1 MNVTDLKNTSQFV
14 LQSNANRHR
23 AAVDFKAT
31 LEAAGQ
37 NLAQTGKNAARGKSA
52 GDAQA
57 SQTPTAK
64 TAAQELEEYLK
75 KTPAQHMRDA
85 ILKEMGLTEDDLADM
100 PPEKRQAIED
110 TIAAKIKEKLLDH
123 NELTKNPAQ
132 AQLATQALLMK
143 SMA

>member
-1 MNVTDLKNTSQFV
+1 MNVTELKGASHS
-14 LQSNANRHR
+14 LMPSSASRHHV
-23 AAVDFKAT
+23 AVDFKAT

-37 NLAQTGKNAARGKSA
+37 NLPQARQNTARGNSTR
-52 GDAQA
+52 DAQA
-57 SQTPTAK
+57 SQAQTTK

-85 ILKEMGLTEDDLADM
+85 ILKELGLTEADLAAM

-123 NELTKNPAQ
+123 NELAKNPTQ
-132 AQLATQALLMK
+132 APLATQTLLMK

>member
-1 MNVTDLKNTSQFV
+1 MNVINVRNTLEPV

-37 NLAQTGKNAARGKSA
+37 NLAQTGRNTTRGKPAEETQESSP
-52 GDAQA
+52 QI
-57 SQTPTAK
+57 AK

-85 ILKEMGLTEDDLADM
+85 ILKEMGLTEDDLAAM
-100 PPEKRQAIED
+100 PPEKRQAIEE

-123 NELTKNPAQ
+123 NELAKNPTQ
-132 AQLATQALLMK
+132 APLATQALLMK
-143 SMA
+143 SLA

>member
-1 MNVTDLKNTSQFV
+1 MDVTELKGASHS
-14 LQSNANRHR
+14 LMPSSASRHHV
-23 AAVDFKAT
+23 AVDFKAT

-37 NLAQTGKNAARGKSA
+37 NLPQARQNTARGNSTQ
-52 GDAQA
+52 DAQA
-57 SQTPTAK
+57 SQAQTTK

-85 ILKEMGLTEDDLADM
+85 ILKELGLTEADLAAM

-123 NELTKNPAQ
+123 NELAKNPTQ
-132 AQLATQALLMK
+132 APLATQTLLMK